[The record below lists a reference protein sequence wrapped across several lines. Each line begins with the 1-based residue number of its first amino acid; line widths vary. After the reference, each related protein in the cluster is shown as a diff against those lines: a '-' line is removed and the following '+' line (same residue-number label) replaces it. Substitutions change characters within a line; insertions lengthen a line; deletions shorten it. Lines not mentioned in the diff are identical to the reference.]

1 MQNYGLEK
9 CYLIMN
15 LFQLYLV
22 NIFLKSLTPSAR
34 VAAILGPFDKEM
46 LKSARYAHKYFTKNC
61 ALYEKREGEPG
72 YTYLRS
78 KRTTIKNRLK
88 SDDPV
93 FVDFISKLLTVNPA
107 KR

>member
-1 MQNYGLEK
+1 
-9 CYLIMN
+9 MN